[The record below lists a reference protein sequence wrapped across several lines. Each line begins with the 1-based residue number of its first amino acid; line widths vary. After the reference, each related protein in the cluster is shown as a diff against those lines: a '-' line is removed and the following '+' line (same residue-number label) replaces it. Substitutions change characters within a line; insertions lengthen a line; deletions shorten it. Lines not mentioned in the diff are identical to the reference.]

1 MGLAK
6 VFTPNRIKYQT
17 SIYCNKG
24 FCDIIELIR
33 WINAIL
39 RRNLPKLALSYHL
52 RSNQLK
58 IGISVVSFL
67 ILIFTN
73 PLVQPSQVY
82 GQSDPFTTS
91 NTCSKLPVSG
101 ITASG
106 SDSVNL
112 PSHAIDQNLNTRW
125 SNMGL
130 GSWIQIDLG
139 QENVICTVGLNW
151 HRGNERVNTFVIS
164 TSKDGK
170 TFTNAYSGKSDGT
183 SLTEQKYNLQSQTG
197 RFVRVMVNGNTQSNW
212 ISISEFK
219 IYGYKGSSESCI
231 SSQVSQATASAP
243 SSQSGFPSSKA
254 VDNNLNTVWSN
265 YGVGSSIQL
274 DLGSSKNICSVDIA
288 WYKGN
293 ERQNNFIVSTSQ
305 DGKSYK
311 TVISTVSSGKS
322 LSYEKYNVVDT
333 NARYMRI
340 TVNGNNQNNYASI
353 SEIKTM
359 VSSSSP
365 SQVQCTIGH
374 VQNANTSASQV
385 GFPGTNVLDDN
396 LDTRWSNNGVGSWI
410 QLDLGSLNKVCD
422 ISIAWYK
429 GNERQNNF
437 VISTS
442 NDGVTFTNVLSS
454 KSTGSTLN
462 PEKYNIVDINARYI
476 RITVN
481 GNTLNSYASITEVS
495 VNIVSTPGSNYYIGA
510 AGDWGSAVNDNW
522 EQTVDLM
529 IDNKINLAL
538 GLGDYSYGSIE
549 EFEPVVD
556 KLKETGIPMK
566 GAKGDHDS
574 NSYAELFGQ
583 PSLVHAFDA
592 GSARVIM
599 LDAYKSPSSNAAF
612 LEKELQSTTKP
623 WKIVVTTTPLYTSP
637 SKHGS
642 DEDQTKAIQPLLDKY
657 GVDLVMWGDNHNYE
671 RIKFPNKHTVFVQS
685 GTGGRSH
692 YPFEGQIKESIY
704 QNDNDYGFTKIV
716 IGDKSLMGQF
726 ISHSGKILDDFN
738 IVK

>member
-1 MGLAK
+1 M
-6 VFTPNRIKYQT
+6 IK
-17 SIYCNKG
+17 
-24 FCDIIELIR
+24 
-33 WINAIL
+33 WINAVL
-39 RRNLPKLALSYHL
+39 RGNLPKHGFSNHL
-52 RSNQLK
+52 TSNQLK
-58 IGISVVSFL
+58 SGIYIVSFL

-73 PLVQPSQVY
+73 PLVQPSQVN

-91 NTCSKLPVSG
+91 NTCSKLQVSG

-106 SDSVNL
+106 SESVNP

-125 SNMGL
+125 SNLGL

-151 HRGNERVNTFVIS
+151 HRGNERINTFVIS
-164 TSKDGK
+164 ISKDGK

-197 RFVRVMVNGNTQSNW
+197 RFVRVMVSGNTQNNW

-219 IYGYKGSSESCI
+219 VYGYKGSSQSCTN
-231 SSQVSQATASAP
+231 SLVSQATASAP
-243 SSQSGFPSSKA
+243 SQIGFPASKA

-293 ERQNNFIVSTSQ
+293 ERNNNFVISTSQ

-311 TVISTVSSGKS
+311 TVLSTVSSGKS

-333 NARYMRI
+333 NVRYIRI
-340 TVNGNNQNNYASI
+340 TVNGNSQNNYASI
-353 SEIKTM
+353 SEIKTL
-359 VSSSSP
+359 VASSSP
-365 SQVQCTIGH
+365 SQVQCIIGH
-374 VQNANTSASQV
+374 IQDAKTSASQT

-410 QLDLGSLNKVCD
+410 QLDLGTINKVCD

-442 NDGVTFTNVLSS
+442 NDGVAFTNVLSS

-462 PEKYNIVDINARYI
+462 PEKYNIVDTNARYI

-495 VNIVSTPGSNYYIGA
+495 VNIVSIPGSNYYIGA
-510 AGDWGSAVNDNW
+510 AGDWGSARNDNW

-529 IDNKINLAL
+529 IDNKVNLAL
-538 GLGDYSYGSIE
+538 GLGDYSYESVE

-556 KLKETGIPMK
+556 ELKNAGIPMK

-574 NSYAELFGQ
+574 NGYEVLFDQ
-583 PSLVHAFDA
+583 PSMVYAFDA
-592 GSARVIM
+592 GLARIIM
-599 LDAYKSPSSNAAF
+599 LDSEKSPSSNVQF
-612 LEKELQSTTKP
+612 LEKELKATTKP
-623 WKIVVTTTPLYTSP
+623 WKIVVITTPLYTSP
-637 SKHGS
+637 SNHGA
-642 DEDQTKAIQPLLDKY
+642 DKDQSRALQPLFDKY

-671 RIKFPNKHTVFVQS
+671 RLKLPDKPTVFIQS
-685 GTGGRSH
+685 GTGGESH
-692 YPFEGQIKESIY
+692 YDFKGQIPESVY
-704 QNDNDYGFTKIV
+704 QNDKDFGITKIIV
-716 IGDKSLMGQF
+716 SDKSLMGQF
-726 ISHSGKILDDFN
+726 ISHSGKILDNF
-738 IVK
+738 IIEK

>member
-1 MGLAK
+1 
-6 VFTPNRIKYQT
+6 V
-17 SIYCNKG
+17 
-24 FCDIIELIR
+24 
-33 WINAIL
+33 
-39 RRNLPKLALSYHL
+39 
-52 RSNQLK
+52 
-58 IGISVVSFL
+58 
-67 ILIFTN
+67 N
-73 PLVQPSQVY
+73 PPSR
-82 GQSDPFTTS
+82 
-91 NTCSKLPVSG
+91 
-101 ITASG
+101 
-106 SDSVNL
+106 
-112 PSHAIDQNLNTRW
+112 AIDQNLNTRW
-125 SNMGL
+125 SNLGF

-164 TSKDGK
+164 ISKDGK

-197 RFVRVMVNGNTQSNW
+197 RFVRVTVNGNTQSNW
-212 ISISEFK
+212 ISISEIK
-219 IYGYKGSSESCI
+219 IYGYKGSSESCTN
-231 SSQVSQATASAP
+231 SQLSQATASAP
-243 SSQSGFPSSKA
+243 SSQSGFPSSRA

-333 NARYMRI
+333 NARYIRI
-340 TVNGNNQNNYASI
+340 TVNGNTQNNYASI

-359 VSSSSP
+359 VSSTSSP
-365 SQVQCTIGH
+365 SQVQCTVGH
-374 VQNANTSASQV
+374 VQNAKTSASQT
-385 GFPGTNVLDDN
+385 GFPGTNVLDNN

-410 QLDLGSLNKVCD
+410 RLDLGSVNKICD

-437 VISTS
+437 VVSTS
-442 NDGVTFTNVLSS
+442 NDGVAFTNVLSS

-462 PEKYNIVDINARYI
+462 PEKYDIVDTNARYI

-495 VNIVSTPGSNYYIGA
+495 VNIVSIPGSNYYIGA
-510 AGDWGSAVNDNW
+510 AGDWGSARNDNW

-529 IDNKINLAL
+529 INNKINLTL
-538 GLGDYSYGSIE
+538 GLGDYSYSSVE

-556 KLKETGIPMK
+556 KLKEAGIPMK

-574 NSYAELFGQ
+574 ESYAGLFGQ
-583 PSLVHAFDA
+583 PSMVHAFDA
-592 GSARVIM
+592 GLARIIM

-612 LEKELQSTTKP
+612 LEKELQTTTKP

-637 SKHGS
+637 STHGT
-642 DEDQTKAIQPLLDKY
+642 DEDQTDRLQPLLDKY
-657 GVDLVMWGDNHNYE
+657 EVDLVMWGDNHNYE

-685 GTGGRSH
+685 GTAGRSH
-692 YPFEGQIKESIY
+692 YEFDGQIKESIY
-704 QNDNDYGFTKIV
+704 QNDDDYGFTKI
-716 IGDKSLMGQF
+716 IITPSSLMGQF
-726 ISHSGKILDDFN
+726 ISHSGKILDDFS

>member
-1 MGLAK
+1 MRGNLA
-6 VFTPNRIKYQT
+6 
-17 SIYCNKG
+17 
-24 FCDIIELIR
+24 
-33 WINAIL
+33 
-39 RRNLPKLALSYHL
+39 KLALSNHL

-58 IGISVVSFL
+58 IGISIVSFL

-82 GQSDPFTTS
+82 GQSDPITTP

-106 SDSVNL
+106 SDSVNP

-125 SNMGL
+125 SNLGF

-164 TSKDGK
+164 ISKDGK

-212 ISISEFK
+212 ISISESK

-231 SSQVSQATASAP
+231 NSQLSQATASAP

-305 DGKSYK
+305 DGKSFK

-333 NARYMRI
+333 NARYIRI
-340 TVNGNNQNNYASI
+340 AVNGNNQNNYASI

-359 VSSSSP
+359 VSSSSGQ
-365 SQVQCTIGH
+365 SQVQCVDGH
-374 VQNANTSASQV
+374 IHNAKTSASQT

-396 LDTRWSNNGVGSWI
+396 LETRWSNNGVGSWI
-410 QLDLGSLNKVCD
+410 QLDLGTSNEVCD
-422 ISIAWYK
+422 ISIAWFK

-442 NDGVTFTNVLSS
+442 NDGIKFSNVLSS
-454 KSTGSTLN
+454 KSTGSTLD
-462 PEKYNIVDINARYI
+462 PEKYDITDTNARYI

-495 VNIVSTPGSNYYIGA
+495 INIVSISGSSNYYIGA
-510 AGDWGSAVNDNW
+510 AGDWGSSRNDNW

-538 GLGDYSYGSIE
+538 GLGDYSYGSVD
-549 EFEPVVD
+549 EFEPIVD
-556 KLKETGIPMK
+556 ELKNAGIPMK

-583 PSLVHAFDA
+583 PSMVHAFDA
-592 GSARVIM
+592 GDARIIM
-599 LDAYKSPSSNAAF
+599 LDSYRSPSSNVAF
-612 LEKELQSTTKP
+612 LEKELQATKQP
-623 WKIVVTTTPLYTSP
+623 WKIVVTNTPLYTSP
-637 SKHGS
+637 SVHDP
-642 DEDQTKAIQPLLDKY
+642 DESQTKTKDLQPLLDKY
-657 GVDLVMWGDNHNYE
+657 AVDLVMWGDNHNYE
-671 RIKFPNKHTVFVQS
+671 RIKFPDKHTVFIQS
-685 GTGGRSH
+685 GTAGRSH
-692 YPFEGQIKESIY
+692 YEFDGQIEESVY
-704 QNDNDYGFTKIV
+704 QNDEDYGFTKIL
-716 IGDKSLMGQF
+716 ITQSSIMGQF
-726 ISHSGKILDDFN
+726 ISHSGKILDNFS
-738 IVK
+738 ITK